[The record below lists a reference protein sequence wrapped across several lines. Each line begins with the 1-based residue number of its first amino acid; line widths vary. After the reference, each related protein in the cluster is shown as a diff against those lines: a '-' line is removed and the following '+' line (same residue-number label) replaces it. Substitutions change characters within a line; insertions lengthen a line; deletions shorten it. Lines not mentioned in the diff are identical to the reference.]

1 MLILDDVKKRLL
13 SFSYTTTTVDDWIL
27 GFCIEKVEAHIK
39 NSCNVSEVPEGLRS
53 VAVEMACGEFLYGK
67 KQSGQSVGIEFEA
80 VVKQITEGDTTVTF
94 DTSASAEAKY
104 DALVKY
110 LLHSEVDFAAYRCIR
125 W

>member
-1 MLILDDVKKRLL
+1 MEEEVKKRLL
-13 SFSYTTTTVDDWIL
+13 SFGYTTTTVDDWIL

-39 NSCNVSEVPEGLRS
+39 NSCNVGEVPEGLRS
-53 VAVEMACGEFLYGK
+53 VAVDMACGEFLYGK
-67 KQSGQSVGIEFEA
+67 KQSGQNVGIEFEA

-104 DALVKY
+104 DALIAH
-110 LLHSEVDFAAYRCIR
+110 LMHSEVDFAAYRCIK

>member
-1 MLILDDVKKRLL
+1 MLLDDVKKRLESLGYVATTADGWML
-13 SFSYTTTTVDDWIL
+13 SFC
-27 GFCIEKVEAHIK
+27 FAKVEAHIK

-53 VAVEMACGEFLYGK
+53 VAVDMACGEFLFGK
-67 KQSGQSVGIEFEA
+67 KQSGQNVGIEFEA

-110 LLHSEVDFAAYRCIR
+110 LLHSEVDFATYRCIR

>member
-1 MLILDDVKKRLL
+1 MEEEVKNRLASFGYTATAADGWML
-13 SFSYTTTTVDDWIL
+13 S
-27 GFCIEKVEAHIK
+27 FCIEKVEAHIK
-39 NSCNVSEVPEGLRS
+39 NKCNVSEVPEGLRS
-53 VAVEMACGEFLYGK
+53 VAVDMACGEFLYCK

>member
-1 MLILDDVKKRLL
+1 MEEEVKNRLA
-13 SFSYTTTTVDDWIL
+13 SFGYTATAADDWIL

-39 NSCNVSEVPEGLRS
+39 NSCNVSEVPQGLRS
-53 VAVEMACGEFLYGK
+53 VAVDMACGEFLYGK

-104 DALVKY
+104 DALVQY